1 MHVKNPLLKLL
12 FKGRCIH
19 KYALG
24 FLLLCLPS
32 LLFAQAKSV
41 TGTVKDADDKPL
53 DNISITIKGIS
64 KATSTNA
71 AGQFTITNV
80 PAGNYTLIAS
90 SVGFST
96 VETPIT
102 VGATGPAPL
111 NIKLTKTVKELDETV
126 VIGYGTSKKRDLTD
140 AVGKVSMPDLMKAPV
155 RSFDEA
161 LAGRVAG
168 VQVTSSDGQPGS
180 SINIVVRGNNSVTQD
195 NSPLYVVDGFPIEN
209 PNNNVINP
217 ADIESIEVLK
227 DASATA
233 IYGARG
239 ANGVILITT
248 KKGKGG
254 PAVISFGTS
263 YGLQKTIKT
272 MDMMSPYEFVKYQ
285 LEFNPALTAP
295 TSPYPPTQL
304 YLSGGTTMNYYKDTA
319 GTLDWQSAVLRTAP
333 IQNNTLSI
341 SGGNDKTKYY
351 ISGSAINQDGIIINS
366 NYKRYQGR
374 VSIDQTVDDKLKV
387 GINANYSYLVQSGL
401 ALAQSTNSGTTNI
414 MYSVW
419 GMKPVSPS
427 PASQAATGII
437 DIGTTETTSL
447 TDPDV
452 SSSNDY
458 RFNPIIN
465 LKNIVRNNITRNLT
479 ANAYMEY
486 AITHDLK
493 LRVTGGITSN
503 VLRNEAFNNSNTSYG
518 NSLFTSNGANG
529 SVIYNENNLWL
540 NENTLTYTKRINKD
554 HLFTVLAGMTEQ
566 GAKTFSYG
574 VSAIK
579 VPYES
584 LGISDLDEG
593 TPISV
598 TATSSSN
605 TMASFLGR
613 VNYSYKSKYLLSA
626 SYRADGS
633 SKFSPQHHWAYFPS
647 AAAAWRFSEERFMKG
662 MLPVLSDAKL
672 RLSYGVSGNNR
683 VSDFAYLATYGAQP
697 SASNVYTFNNV
708 PINGAIPLT
717 IGNPDLKWETTSSVN
732 LGLDLSFFKNRITLT
747 ADVYEKKT
755 TNLLL
760 NATLP
765 TSTGYNTV
773 YKNVGSVQNR
783 GVELSI
789 STINVTNKNF
799 TWTSSFN
806 IAFNGN
812 KVINLAQNQETL
824 LSNLKWDNGWQSTP
838 AYIAK
843 VGKPLGLM
851 YGYISDGVYQYSDFN
866 KTSAGGY
873 ILKDNV
879 TTNGNTRANIQPG
892 DIKYRDINGDL
903 TVNASDYTVI
913 GRSLPIHIGGFTN
926 NFTYKGFDLSI
937 FLQWSYGND
946 ILNANRLVFDGNAL
960 NKSYLNQFA
969 SYENRWTPSHTNTDV
984 FRTGGYYGGGYASR
998 YVEDGSYLRLKTAS
1012 LGYSFPQPLLKRL
1025 KLKSF
1030 RAYFSGQNLLTWT
1043 KYSGLDPEVNTYPSA
1058 LTGGFDYSS
1067 YPRARTYT
1075 VGVNLSF

>member
-41 TGTVKDADDKPL
+41 TGTVKDADGKPL

-80 PAGNYTLIAS
+80 PTGNYTLIAS

-633 SKFSPQHHWAYFPS
+633 SKFSPQNHWAYFPS

-843 VGKPLGLM
+843 IGKPLGLM

-984 FRTGGYYGGGYASR
+984 FRTGGYYGGGYSSR